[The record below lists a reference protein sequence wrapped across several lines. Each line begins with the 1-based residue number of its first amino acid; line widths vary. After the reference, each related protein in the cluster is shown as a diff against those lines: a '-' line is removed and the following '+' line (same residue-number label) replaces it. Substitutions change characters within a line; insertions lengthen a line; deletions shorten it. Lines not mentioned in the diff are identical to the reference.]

1 MSFEQYLVEDARL
14 VILREL
20 NGQLD
25 GRLNDTLITRVLE
38 SFGHR
43 RSREWVRTQ
52 LHVLKDVGAIGIT
65 EAGTVMVAELKRPGR
80 DHVERRAQ
88 LGGVALPSPDA

>member
-1 MSFEQYLVEDARL
+1 MSFDQYLVEDARL

-20 NGQLD
+20 KAQLD
-25 GRLNDTLITRVLE
+25 GRLNDTLITRALE
-38 SFGHR
+38 IYGHR

-52 LHVLKDVGAIGIT
+52 LLVLKDVGALALT
-65 EAGTVMVAELKRPGR
+65 EAGTVMVAELLRPGI

-88 LGGVALPSPDA
+88 LAGVAVPSPGA